1 MIKRTK
7 NNKKET
13 MFNTYEFPSF
23 DEIIEKVVNPK
34 VWIDEI
40 VIYHSKIEQKAS
52 TSSMNK
58 LYEIPNLVME
68 AINGD

>member
-13 MFNTYEFPSF
+13 MFDTYEFPSF

-40 VIYHSKIEQKAS
+40 VIYHSKIEQKAIPS
-52 TSSMNK
+52 FMNK
-58 LYEIPNLVME
+58 LY
-68 AINGD
+68 AIGHNGGE